1 MVLLVLVRK
10 RKINTLKPSYFVSAV
25 VGLFV
30 GFPRHKRVADG
41 YARCLMCKV
50 DISIAGRGLGN
61 LWGHWKGAEHTR
73 LEQKFRIMTQRPL
86 LDRSCRPVS
95 ADEDRRIRLERM
107 VEPPVYLES
116 ELGLSVEERLAI
128 EAAASSS
135 DTRLEL
141 PKESASYLWLMQF
154 MNAFVAVTDVRG
166 LLQLVDGWTVAMRN
180 ELDFQERSLT
190 YSKCQVSFEVLFF
203 SFYSIW

>member
-1 MVLLVLVRK
+1 MLVLVRK

-50 DISIAGRGLGN
+50 DISIAGRGLGI

-141 PKESASYLWLMQF
+141 PKESAS
-154 MNAFVAVTDVRG
+154 
-166 LLQLVDGWTVAMRN
+166 
-180 ELDFQERSLT
+180 
-190 YSKCQVSFEVLFF
+190 
-203 SFYSIW
+203 